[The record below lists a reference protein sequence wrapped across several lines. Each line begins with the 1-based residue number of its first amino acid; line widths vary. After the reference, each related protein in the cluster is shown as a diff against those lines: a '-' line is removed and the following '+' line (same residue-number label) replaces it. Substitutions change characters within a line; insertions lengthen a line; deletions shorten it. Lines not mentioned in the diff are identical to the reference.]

1 MVFVT
6 CILFMIYHCF
16 LGFQSIVSELY
27 VMVVFFIEQG
37 RENARLARLI
47 LG

>member
-1 MVFVT
+1 MYTFYD
-6 CILFMIYHCF
+6 LS
-16 LGFQSIVSELY
+16 LLPWLRSIVSELY

-47 LG
+47 PG